1 MPTFVA
7 SRISGSDN
15 AVFPDRLEINDVSR
29 DVTYYKGTLIGYR
42 QTFIARNNIASVH
55 IGSGLFFADII
66 IESTGGGYVRAQGFM
81 KSDARTV
88 MRLLS

>member
-66 IESTGGGYVRAQGFM
+66 IERTGGGYVRAQGFM

>member
-42 QTFIARNNIASVH
+42 QTFIARNNIASVR
-55 IGSGLFFADII
+55 ICSGLFFADII
-66 IESTGGGYVRAQGFM
+66 IESTGGGYVRAQGFK